1 MNPWEFLLSIFAGF
15 CSMLALFWVLDR
27 WAEGRAR
34 DRRVEE
40 WTRMVLEKQ
49 KKRDWATRTY
59 RDHD

>member
-1 MNPWEFLLSIFAGF
+1 
-15 CSMLALFWVLDR
+15 MLALFWVLDR